1 MMGAAILTLA
11 CINVER
17 SKHRSRVV
25 TFLKAQSPD
34 VVCLQEMMVDDVPS
48 LCEDLGY
55 AHRFYVPMC
64 RFPEP
69 EGPRTEGVA
78 ILSRLP
84 FVSAESVR
92 YAGGGSGS
100 DLLDRSTEESR
111 FATNRYSVA
120 VVGVSVAG
128 QMFSIGTTHF
138 PWTDN
143 ARTAGFQ
150 RTACDGLLSA
160 LQDRSLVLCGDF
172 NAPRG
177 KEIFTRLT
185 GCWTDNIP
193 LTYTSSL
200 DPVLH
205 RAGPLPLVVD
215 AVFSTADYNVC
226 DVVLH
231 QGVSDHCAITFTIDK
246 RT

>member
-1 MMGAAILTLA
+1 MGAAILTLA

-17 SKHRSRVV
+17 SKHLSRVES
-25 TFLKAQSPD
+25 FLNAQSPD
-34 VVCLQEMMVDDVPS
+34 VVCLQELMAEDVPA
-48 LCEDLGY
+48 LCRQLGY
-55 AHRFYVPMC
+55 DHRFYVPMC

-78 ILSRLP
+78 ILSHHP
-84 FVSAESVR
+84 FVSTESVR

-111 FATNRYSVA
+111 FATNCYSVA
-120 VVGVSVAG
+120 VAG
-128 QMFSIGTTHF
+128 IEAGGRTLSIGTTHF